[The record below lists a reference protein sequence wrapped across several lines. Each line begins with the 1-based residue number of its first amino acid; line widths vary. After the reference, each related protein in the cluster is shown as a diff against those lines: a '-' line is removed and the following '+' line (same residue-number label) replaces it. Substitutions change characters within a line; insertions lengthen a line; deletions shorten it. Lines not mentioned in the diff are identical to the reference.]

1 MRCRGEVTSPLPPA
15 TRSTNTSMIPPHTP
29 NVCIETS
36 SVRSTRTVV
45 GSPVWITSSAARSTS
60 ASPQPPPTVPTCR
73 PSGWMII
80 LAPTSRG
87 TEPLMSMMVATATV
101 SSASMKSFSLA

>member
-1 MRCRGEVTSPLPPA
+1 
-15 TRSTNTSMIPPHTP
+15 MIPPHTP
-29 NVCIETS
+29 SACIETS

-45 GSPVWITSSAARSTS
+45 AAPVWITSSAARITS

-87 TEPLMSMMVATATV
+87 TEPFTSMIVATATV
-101 SSASMKSFSLA
+101 SSAAMNSASFVVDAFHAITYDVCSLSG